1 MEYFKVKCE
10 RCHLNIEPSEINAI
24 TYPKNDNEEIIL
36 CKSCMRFIGGL
47 ITASINDIIEE
58 YILRK
63 E

>member
-1 MEYFKVKCE
+1 MVKVKCE
-10 RCHLNIEPSEINAI
+10 RCHLDLQPSEINVMN
-24 TYPKNDNEEIIL
+24 YPKNENEDIIL
-36 CKSCMRFIGGL
+36 CKSCMRFISGL